1 MMEPKPDTASQLPVT
16 QYEEQA
22 WLLQQ
27 HYPEQVFKHFSAW
40 RLAAG
45 FDPARLERALGAV
58 IAHLPALTALYRF
71 DDEGELRKVPGS
83 DGQACISVLRVCSEA
98 QASERLLAL
107 QRQPWDA
114 EHQAPLDMLLIHVGQ
129 DLLLAFVLHQVLD
142 QTCREDDLYRMVM
155 DAYAGRPVGAPH
167 LPWLQREVEQD
178 NRCAAPS
185 AAPVASS
192 AEGPGTG
199 SAVAA
204 LILEEFRAALGE
216 PGMALTDDFFD
227 FGGHSLLATRIIGKL
242 SATHG
247 IDVQFN
253 DFFSASSAAALA
265 ARARVH
271 GQVSTTTAAMPA
283 QVLHQAPFAPAQ
295 ASLGRAYAAFE
306 FGTIFNLPFAVEFLE
321 QVDEAVFEQA
331 LRDLVERHASLRTTF
346 HFEDGEAFQQLVPVT
361 GLARYKWFWPSRD
374 SQGATLASEATHRF
388 DLAHELPLRVRFLH
402 DPQRQR
408 QTLSLLVHHMAIDEW
423 SLNVMMQELAQ
434 AYLARAG
441 DKVPVWTAPA
451 RSFHEYAVQAQAAG
465 INPQH
470 LAYWTD
476 MLRDATRG
484 LDLPVAGPVP
494 SLPAAAAS
502 TQAQWFEIKP
512 GQAVTDN
519 LYSFARQNGSSLFG
533 VVYTAIAL
541 ALHKV
546 GGLQDLVIGTSASG
560 RTDPAYY
567 DTVGYFTTMVAHR
580 VQFDRQQAVGALV
593 EQVSSL
599 INDSMA
605 YADVPM
611 EQIQQALGM
620 KAEDGLLFDVYIQI
634 HANNALNGALATPEA
649 GRIRYR
655 QIDPDKN
662 QSMFGIQFEIME
674 NLIDGQRSLRLVVTY
689 RTDRYS
695 PEQMARVAGAIE
707 QVMALFAS
715 GDAASVKVEHV
726 RT

>member
-1 MMEPKPDTASQLPVT
+1 MMELKPDTASQLPVT

-45 FDPARLERALGAV
+45 FDPARLERALGTV
-58 IAHLPALTALYRF
+58 IAHLPALTARYRF
-71 DDEGELRKVPGS
+71 DDEGELRKVPGG

-107 QRQPWDA
+107 QRQSWDA
-114 EHQAPLDMLLIHVGQ
+114 EHQAPLDMLLMHVGQ
-129 DLLLAFVLHQVLD
+129 DLILAFVLHQVLD
-142 QTCREDDLYRMVM
+142 QTCREDDLFRMVM

-167 LPWLQREVEQD
+167 LPWLQREVEQG
-178 NRCAAPS
+178 NRCAAAS

-192 AEGPGTG
+192 AEGPG

-204 LILEEFRAALGE
+204 LILDEFRAALGE
-216 PGMALTDDFFD
+216 PGMTAADDFFD

-265 ARARVH
+265 ARARVR
-271 GQVSTTTAAMPA
+271 GQVATATTAMPA

-306 FGTIFNLPFAVEFLE
+306 FGTLFNLPFALEFLD
-321 QVDEAVFEQA
+321 QVDEPVFEQA

-346 HFEDGEAFQQLVPVT
+346 HFEDGEAFQRLVPVT
-361 GLARYKWFWPSRD
+361 ELARYKWFWPSHD

-388 DLAHELPLRVRFLH
+388 DLAHELPLRVRFFH
-402 DPQRQR
+402 DPRRQR

-423 SLNVMMQELAQ
+423 SLNVMMGELAQ
-434 AYLARAG
+434 AYLARAA
-441 DKVPVWTAPA
+441 DKVPVWSAPA
-451 RSFHEYAVQAQAAG
+451 PSFHEYAVQAQAAG

-484 LDLPVAGPVP
+484 LALPAAGPVS
-494 SLPAAAAS
+494 SLPAATAS
-502 TQAQWFEIKP
+502 TQARWFEIKP
-512 GQAVTDN
+512 GQAITDN

-546 GGLQDLVIGTSASG
+546 GGLQELVIGTSASG

-593 EQVSSL
+593 EHVSSL

-620 KAEDGLLFDVYIQI
+620 PAEDGLLFDVYIQI

-695 PEQMARVAGAIE
+695 PGQMARVAGAIE

-726 RT
+726 PA

>member
-1 MMEPKPDTASQLPVT
+1 
-16 QYEEQA
+16 
-22 WLLQQ
+22 
-27 HYPEQVFKHFSAW
+27 
-40 RLAAG
+40 
-45 FDPARLERALGAV
+45 
-58 IAHLPALTALYRF
+58 
-71 DDEGELRKVPGS
+71 
-83 DGQACISVLRVCSEA
+83 
-98 QASERLLAL
+98 
-107 QRQPWDA
+107 
-114 EHQAPLDMLLIHVGQ
+114 
-129 DLLLAFVLHQVLD
+129 
-142 QTCREDDLYRMVM
+142 
-155 DAYAGRPVGAPH
+155 
-167 LPWLQREVEQD
+167 
-178 NRCAAPS
+178 
-185 AAPVASS
+185 VASS
-192 AEGPGTG
+192 AEGPG

-204 LILEEFRAALGE
+204 LILDEFRAALGE
-216 PGMALTDDFFD
+216 PGMTAADDFFD

-265 ARARVH
+265 ARARVR
-271 GQVSTTTAAMPA
+271 GQVATATTAMPA

-306 FGTIFNLPFAVEFLE
+306 FGTLFNLPFALEFLD
-321 QVDEAVFEQA
+321 QVDEPVFEQA

-346 HFEDGEAFQQLVPVT
+346 HFEDGEAFQRLVPVT
-361 GLARYKWFWPSRD
+361 ELARYKWFWPSHD

-388 DLAHELPLRVRFLH
+388 DLAHELPLRVRFFH
-402 DPQRQR
+402 DPRRQR

-423 SLNVMMQELAQ
+423 SLNVMMEELAQ
-434 AYLARAG
+434 AYLARAA
-441 DKVPVWTAPA
+441 DKVPVWSAPA
-451 RSFHEYAVQAQAAG
+451 PSFHEYAVQAQAAG

-484 LDLPVAGPVP
+484 LALPAAGPVS
-494 SLPAAAAS
+494 SLPAATAS
-502 TQAQWFEIKP
+502 TQARWFEIKP
-512 GQAVTDN
+512 GQAITDN

-546 GGLQDLVIGTSASG
+546 GGLQELVIGTSASG

-593 EQVSSL
+593 EHVSSL

-620 KAEDGLLFDVYIQI
+620 PAEDGLLFDVYIQI

-674 NLIDGQRSLRLVVTY
+674 SLIDGQRSLRLVVTY

-695 PEQMARVAGAIE
+695 PGQMARVAGAIE

-726 RT
+726 PA